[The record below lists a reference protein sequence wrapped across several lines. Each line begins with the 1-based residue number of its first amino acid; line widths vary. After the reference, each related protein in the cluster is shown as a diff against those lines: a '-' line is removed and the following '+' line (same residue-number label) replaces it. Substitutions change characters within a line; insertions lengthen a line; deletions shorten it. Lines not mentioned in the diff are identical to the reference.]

1 MRPLIGQRFWIALAA
16 LVWWVTITGTARAQD
31 GEELLLLDL
40 CVDGDCVGVAPVLV
54 AGEEFWVDAA
64 ALANT
69 GLSLPAGPHR
79 QVRNRPFIRVADLFE
94 IAEARLDRQALRL
107 NLHRKPETLP
117 LQRRGIVRLR
127 VAPDSSGAVSYPL
140 TATLD
145 YSASLGDLAPDSVFI
160 DGALGRGNLALRSN
174 AAWDEDTDTRRGLSR
189 LEWDQPEHLRRW
201 SLGDQFATS
210 PELLAGSALLGGFG
224 IERAFEQDPFLV
236 TFPQPYLAGVL
247 EVPGTVEIYS
257 NGVLISRQQL
267 VAGPFS
273 LENIGLPTG
282 RSDLNVEF
290 RDSFGNRRQLESQT
304 FYTGA
309 GLLSKGLSSY
319 AARIGFPRSLALG
332 GSYEGDPALQA
343 WYRFGVKE
351 GLTLGGA
358 VEADDQGEAI
368 YGSLAATVGA
378 GEVGLSLAYADSDF
392 ADAGAAIAASYS
404 YQRRGLGGAIG
415 WRWRDAG
422 FRSLSETARTA
433 TAIRADG
440 FASLSYIFE
449 NSLSLRVNAARND
462 PGADI
467 ATYNYGFDIGYRPR
481 GDIQAQISVQRS
493 DRGRIEDTVLLFNLA
508 LAFDSTRTRLG
519 PTSVSAGAEWRE
531 GGAVSGSADA
541 RRFRPLGEGFGYDLS
556 LREGEGPGVGFGRVE
571 YQGRYGRYTVEGQHI
586 EDGGSGGRIEAS
598 GSLTA
603 IGGRAYLSA
612 PTETGFAL
620 VRVPGVAGLE
630 VQREN
635 QPVGRTDAHG
645 DLLVRNLL
653 PFYPNKV
660 GIDPDSIAMGYRH
673 GELSRFVHSPHS
685 AGALVQFEVRPLH
698 AVHGRLVVEGES
710 DDALSLGH
718 VRRSSREG
726 EVDYALGGKGR
737 FYQEDLPPGETEWT
751 VSAHGRTYTCRLR
764 VPDAAGLHDLGKVPC
779 QALEASN
786 GR

>member
-1 MRPLIGQRFWIALAA
+1 MRRLIGQPFWIALAA
-16 LVWWVTITGTARAQD
+16 LVWWVAIAGTARAQD

-40 CVDGDCVGVAPVLV
+40 CVDGDCVGIAPVLV
-54 AGEEFWVDAA
+54 VGEDFWVDAA

-69 GLSLPAGPHR
+69 GLSLEGVPRR
-79 QVRNRPFIRVADLFE
+79 QIRNRPFVRVADLPE
-94 IAEARLDRQALRL
+94 VAQAQLDRQGLRL
-107 NLHRKPETLP
+107 DLRRKPETLP

-127 VAPDSSGAVSYPL
+127 VAPDVSGAVSYPL
-140 TATLD
+140 TATLN
-145 YSASLGDLAPDSVFI
+145 YAASLGDLAQDSLFL

-174 AAWDEDTDTRRGLSR
+174 AAWDEDAGWRRGLSR

-210 PELLAGSALLGGFG
+210 PELLAGSALLGGLG

-247 EVPGTVEIYS
+247 EVPGSVEIYS
-257 NGVLISRQQL
+257 NGVLIGRQQL
-267 VAGPFS
+267 SAGPFS
-273 LENIGLPTG
+273 LENIGLPSG
-282 RSDLNVEF
+282 RSDLEVVF
-290 RDSFGNRRQLESQT
+290 RDSFGNRRQLESQS
-304 FYTGA
+304 FYVGS
-309 GLLSKGLSSY
+309 GLLAKGLSSY
-319 AARIGFPRSLALG
+319 AARVGVPRTTGLG
-332 GSYEGDPALQA
+332 GRYADEPALQA
-343 WYRFGVKE
+343 WYRRGVAD

-358 VEADDQGEAI
+358 VEADADGEAA
-368 YGSLAATVGA
+368 YGSLAATLGP

-392 ADAGAAIAASYS
+392 AGAGAAVAASYS
-404 YQRRGLGGAIG
+404 YQRRGFGAGIG
-415 WRWRDAG
+415 WRWRDTG
-422 FRSLSETARTA
+422 FRSLSETERTA

-449 NSLSLRVNAARND
+449 NSLSLRVNAARSD
-462 PGADI
+462 PGVEV

-481 GDIQAQISVQRS
+481 GNIQAQLSVQRS
-493 DRGRIEDTVLLFNLA
+493 DRGRVEDTVVLFNLA
-508 LAFDSTRTRLG
+508 LAFDGTRNRFT
-519 PTSVSAGAEWRE
+519 PSSASLGAEWRE
-531 GGAVSGSADA
+531 GGDVSGSADV

-556 LREGEGPGVGFGRVE
+556 LREGQGPGVSFGRVE
-571 YQGRYGRYTVEGQHI
+571 YQGRYGRYTAEGQHI
-586 EDGGSGGRIEAS
+586 DGQGSSGRIEAS
-598 GSLTA
+598 GSVTA
-603 IGGRAYLSA
+603 IGGRAYFSP

-635 QPVGRTDAHG
+635 QSVGRTDAKG

-685 AGALVQFEVRPLH
+685 AGALVEFDVRPLR
-698 AVHGRLVVEGES
+698 AVHGRLLVEGEGE
-710 DDALSLGH
+710 DALSLGH

-726 EVDYALGGKGR
+726 EVDHALGGKGR

-751 VSAHGRTYTCRLR
+751 VTARGRTYLCRLQ
-764 VPDAAGLHDLGKVPC
+764 VPDAAGLHDLGRVPC
-779 QALEASN
+779 QALETRD